1 VSGAVQALV
10 RSDEGRAFMA
20 NLGGESFVGGPETL
34 AAFQKDELESMR
46 RIAKLANIQ
55 QE

>member
-1 VSGAVQALV
+1 MSDAVQALV
-10 RSDEGRAFMA
+10 RSQEGKAFMEQ
-20 NLGGESFVGGPETL
+20 LGGEPFVGGPDTL
-34 AAFQKDELESMR
+34 AAFQRDELASMR

>member
-1 VSGAVQALV
+1 MEQLSG
-10 RSDEGRAFMA
+10 EP
-20 NLGGESFVGGPETL
+20 FVGGPDTL
-34 AAFQKDELESMR
+34 AAFQRDELASMR